1 MECMNFTTQKDIL
14 NSFLVFSLFE
24 YAKTVLEVL
33 VMFYC
38 FIDIVITNENAQ
50 ILLHLNKTSFTHFN

>member
-1 MECMNFTTQKDIL
+1 MNFTTQKNKL
-14 NSFLVFSLFE
+14 NIFLVFSLFE

-38 FIDIVITNENAQ
+38 FIDIVITNKNAQ